1 MEQRIL
7 NFAEQS
13 VQVLTLEELE
23 RSYHENLPTGD
34 PVGGIYHFALI
45 QQVLEIFEKRGL
57 KPVVQEVFAAAN
69 RDSKRPGVT
78 ILPQLEEKF
87 GERAVEAHL
96 LRRVYANIEIRSDET
111 DDLVTC
117 LAVAY
122 HQKGIQLGIGPMVK
136 VCHNQTILGAQDVI
150 SNYSCFGARWGQ
162 APSDIED
169 GHRCASP
176 RVRPASPRVRPG
188 ARQDKPSLEMVMAR
202 AQQWAD
208 DYEPYQKVRQERMS
222 ALKSAQM
229 DRNGMLQLI
238 GILVEKRILHDTN
251 NDVLRVAQTYPLNSS
266 QINETAE
273 QLLAMFAG
281 HRTQGTG
288 TQCTASGAQMC
299 QSPCAPEAI
308 SYWDAYQQLNTVL
321 KPSRMDIPQ
330 VLPQSLALFETMYEQ
345 IKK

>member
-1 MEQRIL
+1 MEQRQL
-7 NFAEQS
+7 NFAEQP

-45 QQVLEIFEKRGL
+45 QQMLEIFEKRGL
-57 KPVVQEVFAAAN
+57 TPVVQEIFAAAN

-78 ILPQLEEKF
+78 LLPQLEEKY
-87 GERAVEAHL
+87 GEKSVEAHL
-96 LRRVYANIEIRSDET
+96 LRRVYANIEIRCDET

-136 VCHNQTILGAQDVI
+136 VCHNQTILGAQDVV
-150 SNYSCFGARWGQ
+150 SNYRCWGACPQSLPKGRG
-162 APSDIED
+162 DRMTVED
-169 GHRCASP
+169 
-176 RVRPASPRVRPG
+176 V
-188 ARQDKPSLEMVMAR
+188 LAR
-202 AQQWAD
+202 AEQWAD
-208 DYEPYQKVRQERMS
+208 EYEPYQKIRRERMNS
-222 ALKSAQM
+222 LKSAQM
-229 DRNGMLQLI
+229 DREDMLQLI

-251 NDVLRVAQTYPLNSS
+251 NDSLRISQPYPLNSS
-266 QINETAE
+266 QINETSE
-273 QLLAMFAG
+273 QLIAMFAG
-281 HRTQGTG
+281 YRTQG
-288 TQCTASGAQMC
+288 
-299 QSPCAPEAI
+299 AI

-345 IKK
+345 ISK

>member
-1 MEQRIL
+1 MTERKL
-7 NFAEQS
+7 NFAEQP

-23 RSYHENLPTGD
+23 KSYHENLPTGD

-57 KPVVQEVFAAAN
+57 KPVVQEIFAAAN

-78 ILPQLEEKF
+78 LLPQLEEKF
-87 GERAVEAHL
+87 GERAIEAHL

-111 DDLVTC
+111 DDIVTC

-150 SNYSCFGARWGQ
+150 SNYTCYGGQ
-162 APSDIED
+162 S
-169 GHRCASP
+169 RK
-176 RVRPASPRVRPG
+176 
-188 ARQDKPSLEMVMAR
+188 DKYSLEMVMDR

-208 DYEPYQKVRQERMS
+208 DYEPYQKVRRERMG

-238 GILVEKRILHDTN
+238 GVLVEKRILHDTN
-251 NDVLRVAQTYPLNSS
+251 NDVLRISQPYPLNSS
-266 QINETAE
+266 QINETSE
-273 QLLAMFAG
+273 QLIALMR
-281 HRTQGTG
+281 HDE
-288 TQCTASGAQMC
+288 
-299 QSPCAPEAI
+299 PI

-321 KPSRMDIPQ
+321 KPNRMDIPQ
-330 VLPQSLALFETMYEQ
+330 VLPQSLALFETMYEN
-345 IKK
+345 IKH